1 MVDFAWRYWL
11 FAIHYVHRKM
21 KRRGRPPKITGKK
34 ITEKKVSGKKRGRP
48 PKITDKKVIGK
59 KETGK
64 YISSNE
70 ITDKEVA
77 DKDSKVSNV
86 PLTPEQ
92 LEARR
97 EKVRATIPK
106 IDLHR
111 TRESINITKDKEACA
126 SHTSFACHRPDIYL
140 DYGCAECS
148 LQKACACPLKDIN
161 RKPDG
166 RVPKVRKFVTKPKI
180 GA

>member
-1 MVDFAWRYWL
+1 
-11 FAIHYVHRKM
+11 M
-21 KRRGRPPKITGKK
+21 KRRGRPPKITGKV
-34 ITEKKVSGKKRGRP
+34 ITDKPVTGKKRGRP
-48 PKITDKKVIGK
+48 PKITGKDISGKSVTGKKVIGNK
-59 KETGK
+59 KTDK

-70 ITDKEVA
+70 ITDKEAV
-77 DKDSKVSNV
+77 DKDSKVSNL

-111 TRESINITKDKEACA
+111 TREFINITKDKDVCRE
-126 SHTSFACHRPDIYL
+126 HTSFSCHRPDIYL
-140 DYGCAECS
+140 DYGCIECS

-166 RVPKVRKFVTKPKI
+166 RVPKIKKFVIKPKI
-180 GA
+180 ST